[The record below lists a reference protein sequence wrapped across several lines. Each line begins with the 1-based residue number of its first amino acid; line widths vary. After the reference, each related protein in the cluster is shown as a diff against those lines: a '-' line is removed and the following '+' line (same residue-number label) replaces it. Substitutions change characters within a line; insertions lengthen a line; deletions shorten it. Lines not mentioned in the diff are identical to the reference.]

1 MHYLI
6 TGHTGFKGSWL
17 ALMLEMQGHTVSGIA
32 LDPPAKSLFNQAE
45 LSPIFKHDLRLDIR
59 DRAAM
64 KQAVEMIDPEVIIHL
79 AAQPLVRESYRIP
92 VETFDINVLGTLN
105 ILEATCELK
114 NLKAALIITTDKV
127 YKNHNHLRGYV
138 ESDELGGDDPYSAS
152 KAAADIAAQ
161 SWIKSFA
168 KVPMAIARAGN
179 VIGGGDWAQDRIIPD
194 LVNAYSVGYLP
205 TLRYPDAIR
214 PWQHVLDCL
223 DGYLKLI
230 NHQLSIGVGG
240 EWNFGPTLGERH
252 AVAELAGHVASQFG
266 LTEKSWQLSG
276 ETQVQESNY
285 LLLDSTKARTA
296 LSWNDKLDFEC
307 SINWTIEWYRIGI
320 ENCREFTISQI
331 RNFFD
336 FQNSVERIS

>member
-92 VETFDINVLGTLN
+92 VETFDTNVLGTLN
-105 ILEATCELK
+105 ILEATRELK
-114 NLKAALIITTDKV
+114 HLKAALIITTDKV

-138 ESDELGGDDPYSAS
+138 ETDELGGDDPYSAS

-194 LVNAYSVGYLP
+194 LVNAYSSGILP
-205 TLRYPDAIR
+205 TLRYPNAIR

-223 DGYLKLI
+223 NGYLKLI
-230 NHQLSIGVGG
+230 NHQLSSGVGG
-240 EWNFGPTLGERH
+240 EWNFGPDLAEKHSVGDLVTTFAEKWGRTGLLWNLETANRMRRVIYYLTLTRRER
-252 AVAELAGHVASQFG
+252 
-266 LTEKSWQLSG
+266 T
-276 ETQVQESNY
+276 
-285 LLLDSTKARTA
+285 
-296 LSWNDKLDFEC
+296 
-307 SINWTIEWYRIGI
+307 
-320 ENCREFTISQI
+320 
-331 RNFFD
+331 
-336 FQNSVERIS
+336 